1 MGVGTVSDIT
11 RTLSGIVSFARTSY
25 DRVLS
30 ESEVSVPTSGFKN
43 TLLKALDGDIIER
56 LRLQPVKFK
65 LKHEIENPGD
75 PIDHLYF
82 LEEGMASMTT
92 TFKDGSQVEVG
103 TFGYESVIGVS
114 TLMGTKKSLNR
125 VYIQI
130 AGHGYTCH
138 VEDAKREFRLG
149 GDFQSLTLRYV
160 QAQLVQAMQSAG
172 CNAKHNFEQRLARW
186 LLICADRAHINTFKI
201 SHGFL
206 ADMLGGRRPTIST
219 TAGILKRKGLIE
231 YTRGEIHILDGP
243 GLTKISCECY
253 QIIKDYLDNY
263 TEFDTAITA

>member
-1 MGVGTVSDIT
+1 MRIHCARAASGT
-11 RTLSGIVSFARTSY
+11 
-25 DRVLS
+25 
-30 ESEVSVPTSGFKN
+30 
-43 TLLKALDGDIIER
+43 LKALDGDIIAR
-56 LRLQPVKFK
+56 LRLKPVNFE

-75 PIDHLYF
+75 PIDRFHF

-114 TLMGTKKSLNR
+114 ALMGTKRSLNR

-138 VEDAKREFRLG
+138 APDAEEFGLG

-201 SHGFL
+201 SHEFL

-219 TAGILKRKGLIE
+219 TAGILKKRKGLIE
-231 YTRGEIHILDGP
+231 YTRGEVRILDLP
-243 GLTKISCECY
+243 GLTKTSCECY
-253 QIIKDYLDNY
+253 LIIKDYLDNY
-263 TEFDTAITA
+263 TMVDSAITA